1 MAIWQAFAIALWV
14 GLTQGRIFGGPLS
27 LNMRFSPLLTSLF
40 CGIVLGNIPLAV
52 TTGATIQLITMG
64 QVAPGGQMPTEPAVA
79 ASIAVPLTI
88 TAGLSPEAAVAVA
101 VPVGILG
108 GYMYQLKQ
116 IGNSFPLRYLEK
128 VAYKLEESKFHYAIH
143 VVPQLVSLVIHIP
156 VIFIAL
162 YWGAGLVT
170 DVVTQLEGGVLF
182 HVLETVGGALGAVGI
197 ALLLR
202 IIGRKEYMWF
212 FFLAYILRFAL
223 APLGVSTVTWAIIG
237 VLVAGIYI
245 LIRTEA
251 AKNTNA

>member
-1 MAIWQAFAIALWV
+1 MAAWQALLIAIWV

-40 CGIVLGNIPLAV
+40 CGIVLGDIPTGVA
-52 TTGATIQLITMG
+52 TGATIQLITMG

-88 TAGLSPEAAVAVA
+88 VSGLSTEAAVAVA

-108 GYMYQLKQ
+108 GYLYQLKQ
-116 IGNSFPLRYLEK
+116 MGNSFPLRYVDKIAADLD
-128 VAYKLEESKFHYAIH
+128 ESKYHFGIH
-143 VVPQLVSLVIHIP
+143 VVPQAVSLIIHIP

-162 YWGAGLVT
+162 YWGADVVA
-170 DVVTQLEGGVLF
+170 DVVTRLEGGVIF
-182 HVLETVGGALGAVGI
+182 HVLETIGGALGAVGI

-212 FFLAYILRFAL
+212 FFLAYILRFVL

-251 AKNTNA
+251 GKKKV